1 MRLEHVGIKTSDIE
15 KSLHFYCDI
24 LGLQRIEDVEVYGK
38 TFYFVG
44 NENALI
50 EIEAGGPDDT
60 QAAPRFQTGLYHLAF
75 IVEDVKG
82 MVERLKKQGVSIALE
97 PMISRSDRLTA
108 FVEDPDGVFIQ
119 LIELVEP

>member
-1 MRLEHVGIKTSDIE
+1 MKYDHVGIKSSDIE

-24 LGLQRIEDVEVYGK
+24 LGLRRIEDLEIYGK
-38 TFYFVG
+38 AFHFVG
-44 NENALI
+44 NETTLI

-60 QAAPRFQTGLYHLAF
+60 QTDPRFQTGLYHLAF

-82 MVERLKKQGVSIALE
+82 LVERLKTRGVPIALE
-97 PMISRSDRLTA
+97 PMLSRPDRLTA